1 MGTIVNASY
10 KVIPDRH
17 TTDRISSLR
26 PEEGV
31 IVYDVNEKVN
41 KFWNGSEWVSVDS
54 GKYAADYIG
63 LLSAYY
69 FDGVATSSEIIIDQ
83 VDVWQDVIM
92 TIHPSGINDERVE
105 DMKLAQP
112 TGYEGTGAVD
122 DPIIFLLEGLDIRS
136 FCSFRSSFSF
146 EPDEDGG
153 RLDARIFFNRH
164 NGAGAD
170 FFIDGQSLTME
181 SGADEEYAHLV
192 SVEFFV
198 GDTIDTNAPGDA
210 GKVRFQIKSDVT
222 GTVSMREMALFIQK

>member
-1 MGTIVNASY
+1 MPNKKISQLDLSTTLTGDELIVNVQDGRTKQTTLNSIKEY
-10 KVIPDRH
+10 IDTTIIP
-17 TTDRISSLR
+17 
-26 PEEGV
+26 PVQG
-31 IVYDVNEKVN
+31 
-41 KFWNGSEWVSVDS
+41 
-54 GKYAADYIG
+54 YIG

-69 FDGVATSSEIIIDQ
+69 FDRAATSSEILIDQ

-92 TIHPSGINDERVE
+92 TIHPSGINDGRVE

-122 DPIIFLLEGLDIRS
+122 DPIIFLLEGLVE
-136 FCSFRSSFSF
+136 SSFATLRTSF
-146 EPDEDGG
+146 GFTPDEDGG
-153 RLDARIFFNRH
+153 RLDARIFLNRH

-170 FFIDGQSLTME
+170 FFIDGNSLTME

-198 GDTIDTNAPGDA
+198 GDTMDTNATGDA

>member
-1 MGTIVNASY
+1 MKRTRFGVR
-10 KVIPDRH
+10 PDYH
-17 TTDRISSLR
+17 TAEEINTLA

-31 IVYDVNEKVN
+31 IVYDVDEKVN

-54 GKYAADYIG
+54 SKYAAGYYG
-63 LLSAYY
+63 LLSDFY
-69 FDGVATSSEIIIDQ
+69 FDGVATSSEIIINQ

-92 TIHPSGINDERVE
+92 TIHPSGINDERPVS
-105 DMKLAQP
+105 MKLAQP
-112 TGYEGTGAVD
+112 TGYEGTGAVN
-122 DPIIFLLEGLDIRS
+122 DPIIFLLEGLVE
-136 FCSFRSSFSF
+136 SSFATLRTSF
-146 EPDEDGG
+146 GFTPDEDGG
-153 RLDARIFFNRH
+153 RLDARIFLNRH

-198 GDTIDTNAPGDA
+198 GDTMDTNAPGDA
-210 GKVRFQIKSDVT
+210 GKVKFQIKSDVT